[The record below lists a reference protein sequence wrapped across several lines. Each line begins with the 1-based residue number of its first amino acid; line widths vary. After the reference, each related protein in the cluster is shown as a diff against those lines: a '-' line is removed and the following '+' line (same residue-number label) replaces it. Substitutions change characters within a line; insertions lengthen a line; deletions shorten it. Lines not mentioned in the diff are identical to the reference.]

1 MFSSYQVCT
10 LTREDNRS
18 LGVIPQD
25 EQLHVLP
32 LYKLSDTDE
41 FGSREGM
48 EAKIKSGA
56 IEVLTPCPKKR
67 KRFTQPIPR
76 SGKKRA
82 AMMTEVLTHKVKGVE
97 KKLVPRI
104 KRKNVTTNNSKASSP
119 LLLGKAYRGRAFSVH
134 SFPWQTSAVSFALY
148 SSSPLSLLLLGI
160 RCYERKSLCQI
171 SIKVANC
178 SCTSFVFNIV

>member
-1 MFSSYQVCT
+1 MCRISGSHFMFSSYQVCT

-18 LGVIPQD
+18 FGVIPQD

-56 IEVLTPCPKKR
+56 IMVLEPRQKKR
-67 KRFTQPIPR
+67 MRFTQPIPR

-82 AMMTEVLTHKVKGVE
+82 AMMTEVLAHKIRAVE
-97 KKLVPRI
+97 KKFIPRI
-104 KRKNVTTNNSKASSP
+104 KRKNNSMTNNSKASSLP
-119 LLLGKAYRGRAFSVH
+119 LLGKIYG
-134 SFPWQTSAVSFALY
+134 L
-148 SSSPLSLLLLGI
+148 
-160 RCYERKSLCQI
+160 
-171 SIKVANC
+171 
-178 SCTSFVFNIV
+178 